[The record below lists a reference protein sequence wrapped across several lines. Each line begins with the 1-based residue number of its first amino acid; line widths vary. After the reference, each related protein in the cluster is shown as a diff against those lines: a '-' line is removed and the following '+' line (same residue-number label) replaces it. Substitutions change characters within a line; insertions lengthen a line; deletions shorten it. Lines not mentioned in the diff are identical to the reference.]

1 MMAEIGRRG
10 DGGVGVRTE
19 VGALDA
25 VRGQRRSLRY
35 ALDAVERTAAAPASG
50 RGRAWAAGL
59 ADSMEE
65 LQATWDLH
73 IAVTER
79 PGGLFEEVLS
89 VAPRLD
95 NLVRRFRQEH
105 VAVGADIHRELERLR
120 DGADGE
126 PDVEGLRRRVTR
138 LLGRIIRHRQQGA
151 DLVYEAYA
159 VDIGG
164 ES

>member
-1 MMAEIGRRG
+1 MMERQPSNGIL
-10 DGGVGVRTE
+10 GGVRADI
-19 VGALDA
+19 GALDA
-25 VRGQRRSLRY
+25 VRGQRRSLRH
-35 ALDAVERTAAAPASG
+35 ALDGVERAAAAPASG
-50 RGRAWAAGL
+50 RAAAWATGL
-59 ADSMEE
+59 TAAMEE

-79 PGGLFEEVLS
+79 PDGLFEEVLS

-105 VAVGADIHRELERLR
+105 VAVGADIHRELTALR
-120 DGADGE
+120 AGAVTQADIE
-126 PDVEGLRRRVTR
+126 ALRRRVTR